1 MSAGSLGGRAVISGV
16 GLALAGRSSER
27 SALNLTLDAVLE
39 ALTDAGLRDS
49 DIDGLSSWPGVSVT
63 PGMAPVSLREVK
75 ESLNLK
81 LNWFAASPEAPG
93 QLSAVINAAMAVASG
108 QARHVLC
115 FRTLSQ
121 YSEQVKSRLRLTGG
135 GIPAPAATPTR
146 AARSGG
152 LMSWIR
158 PFNGLSAAH
167 PLALV
172 AKRHMHEYGTTR
184 EQLGAIAVNARAN
197 AVLNPRALYR
207 EPLTMSDYLSARMVT
222 EPLCLYDCDTPIDG
236 STVVIVS
243 AHDTARGLRKPP
255 LRIEA
260 MSGAFYGRN
269 SWDQFEDLTG
279 MAASDA
285 GRHLWELT
293 DLKPAD
299 VDVANLYD
307 GFSILTLIWLESLG
321 FCAKGE
327 SGAFVEGGARIARDG
342 LLPLNTGGGQLSAGR
357 LHGFGLLWET
367 CVQLWGEGGERQV
380 PGNPEVGIA
389 AAGGGPLA
397 GCLLL
402 TRQ

>member
-39 ALTDAGLRDS
+39 ALADAGLRDS

-63 PGMAPVSLREVK
+63 PGMAPVTLREVK
-75 ESLNLK
+75 ESLDLK

-135 GIPAPAATPTR
+135 DGMPTPAATHSR

-184 EQLGAIAVNARAN
+184 EQLGAL
-197 AVLNPRALYR
+197 VLNSRRNAALNERALYR
-207 EPLTMSDYLSARMVT
+207 SPLTMEESLGARMIT
-222 EPLCLYDCDTPIDG
+222 EPLCLFDCDPPIDG
-236 STVVIVS
+236 ATVVIVS
-243 AHDTARGLRKPP
+243 HIDAARTLRKPP

-260 MSGAFYGRN
+260 MSGALHGRN
-269 SWDQFEDLTG
+269 SWDQFEDLTS
-279 MAASDA
+279 MAAADA
-285 GRHLWELT
+285 GRRLWERT
-293 DLKPAD
+293 DLKPGD

-307 GFSILTLIWLESLG
+307 GFSILTLIWLEALG
-321 FCAKGE
+321 FCGKGE
-327 SGAFVEGGARIARDG
+327 SGAFVEGGTRIALSG
-342 LLPLNTGGGQLSAGR
+342 SLPLNTGGGQLSAGR

-367 CVQLWGEGGERQV
+367 CRQLWSEAGERQV
-380 PGNPEVGIA
+380 QGARVGIT

-397 GCLLL
+397 G
-402 TRQ
+402 

>member
-39 ALTDAGLRDS
+39 ALADAGLRDS

-75 ESLNLK
+75 ESLDLK

-121 YSEQVKSRLRLTGG
+121 YSEQVKSRLRLTGIAG
-135 GIPAPAATPTR
+135 MPTR

-197 AVLNPRALYR
+197 AELNPRALYR
-207 EPLTMSDYLSARMVT
+207 EPLTLADYLRARMIT
-222 EPLCLYDCDTPIDG
+222 EPLCLYDCDAPIDG

-243 AHDTARGLRKPP
+243 ARDAARDLRKPP

-279 MAASDA
+279 MAANDA

-342 LLPLNTGGGQLSAGR
+342 PLPLNTGGGQLSAGR

-367 CVQLWGEGGERQV
+367 CVQLWGEGGQRQV

>member
-1 MSAGSLGGRAVISGV
+1 MDADINERRAAISGV
-16 GLALAGRSSER
+16 GLALAGRRADR
-27 SALNLTLDAVLE
+27 SALDLTLDAIFD
-39 ALTDAGLRDS
+39 ALSDAGLGVG

-75 ESLNLK
+75 EALRLE

-93 QLSAVINAAMAVASG
+93 QLSAVMNAAMAVATG

-121 YSEQVKSRLRLTGG
+121 YSEQLKSRTQN
-135 GIPAPAATPTR
+135 AER
-146 AARSGG
+146 ARPPRVDG

-172 AKRHMHEYGTTR
+172 AMRHMHDFGTTR
-184 EQLGAIAVNARAN
+184 EQLGAIAVNGRRN
-197 AVLNPRALYR
+197 AMRNPRALYR
-207 EPLTMSDYLSARMVT
+207 DPLTLEAYLSARMIT
-222 EPLCLYDCDTPIDG
+222 EPFCLYDCDAPIDG
-236 STVVIVS
+236 STVIIVS
-243 AHDTARGLRKPP
+243 DLQAAHDLRKPP
-255 LRIEA
+255 LRFEA
-260 MSGAFYGRN
+260 MSGAFHGRN
-269 SWDQFEDLTG
+269 SWDQVASLTD
-279 MAASDA
+279 MAATDA
-285 GRHLWELT
+285 GRHLWERT

-327 SGAFVEGGARIARDG
+327 SGPFVQGGGRIGCDG
-342 LLPLNTGGGQLSAGR
+342 ELPLNTGGGQLSAGR

-367 CVQLWGEGGERQV
+367 CIQLWGDGGERQV
-380 PGNPEVGIA
+380 PGDPQVGVA

-397 GCLLL
+397 GCVLL

>member
-1 MSAGSLGGRAVISGV
+1 MSADSLGRRAVISGV
-16 GLALAGRSSER
+16 GLALAGRRSER
-27 SALNLTLDAVLE
+27 SALNLTLDAIFE
-39 ALTDAGLRDS
+39 ALADAGLTDS

-93 QLSAVINAAMAVASG
+93 QLSAVMNAAMAVVSG

-121 YSEQVKSRLRLTGG
+121 YSEQVKSRSRAGRSAG
-135 GIPAPAATPTR
+135 KPAPAA
-146 AARSGG
+146 RSSG

-184 EQLGAIAVNARAN
+184 EQLGAIAVNARSN
-197 AVLNPRALYR
+197 AMLNPRALYR
-207 EPLTMSDYLSARMVT
+207 EPLTLEDYLSARIIT
-222 EPLCLYDCDTPIDG
+222 EPLCLYDCDAPIDG

-243 AHDTARGLRKPP
+243 SREAARDLRKPP
-255 LRIEA
+255 LCIEA
-260 MSGAFYGRN
+260 MSGAFHGRN
-269 SWDQFEDLTG
+269 SWDQFADLTG

-307 GFSILTLIWLESLG
+307 GFSILTLIWLEALG
-321 FCAKGE
+321 FCAKGD

-342 LLPLNTGGGQLSAGR
+342 VLPLNTGGGQLSGGR

-367 CVQLWGEGGERQV
+367 CIQLWGEGGERQV
-380 PGNPEVGIA
+380 SGNPQVGVT
-389 AAGGGPLA
+389 AAGGGPLG

>member
-1 MSAGSLGGRAVISGV
+1 MLTEILERRAAITGV
-16 GLALAGRSSER
+16 GLAMAGRRADR
-27 SALNLTLDAVLE
+27 SALNLTLDAIFE
-39 ALTDAGLRDS
+39 ALADAGLRDS
-49 DIDGLSSWPGVSVT
+49 DIDGLSSWPGVSAT
-63 PGMAPVSLREVK
+63 PGMAPVTLREVK
-75 ESLNLK
+75 ESLGLK

-93 QLSAVINAAMAVASG
+93 QLSAVMNAAMAVACG

-115 FRTLSQ
+115 FRTLNQ
-121 YSEQVKSRLRLTGG
+121 YSAQLRRRSLS
-135 GIPAPAATPTR
+135 ATVPER
-146 AARSGG
+146 VEG

-184 EQLGAIAVNARAN
+184 EQLGAL
-197 AVLNPRALYR
+197 VLNSRKNAALNERALYR
-207 EPLTMSDYLSARMVT
+207 SALTMQEYLAARMIT
-222 EPLCLYDCDTPIDG
+222 EPLCLFDCDSPIDG

-243 AHDTARGLRKPP
+243 HIDAARTLRKPP

-260 MSGAFYGRN
+260 MSGALHGRN
-269 SWDQFEDLTG
+269 SWDQFEDLTS
-279 MAASDA
+279 MAAADA
-285 GRHLWELT
+285 GRRLWQRT

-307 GFSILTLIWLESLG
+307 GFSILTLIWLEALG
-321 FCAKGE
+321 FCGKGE
-327 SGAFVEGGARIARDG
+327 SGAFVEGGARIALSG
-342 LLPLNTGGGQLSAGR
+342 CLPLNTGGGQLSAGR

-367 CVQLWGEGGERQV
+367 CRQLWSEAGERQV
-380 PGNPEVGIA
+380 QGAKVGIT

-402 TRQ
+402 TRE

>member
-1 MSAGSLGGRAVISGV
+1 MSLEIFERRAAISGV
-16 GLALAGRSSER
+16 GLRLAGRSAER
-27 SALNLTLDAVLE
+27 TALNLTIDAILE
-39 ALTDAGLRDS
+39 ALDDAGLRDS
-49 DIDGLSSWPGVSVT
+49 DIDGLSSWPGVSAT
-63 PGMAPVSLREVK
+63 PGMAPVALREVK
-75 ESLNLK
+75 EALGLK

-93 QLSAVINAAMAVASG
+93 QLSAVMNAAMAVACG

-115 FRTLSQ
+115 FRTLNQ
-121 YSEQVKSRLRLTGG
+121 YSEQVKAR
-135 GIPAPAATPTR
+135 R
-146 AARSGG
+146 AGAIGQKSARVEG

-172 AKRHMHEYGTTR
+172 AQRHMHQFGTTR
-184 EQLGAIAVNARAN
+184 EQLGAIAVNGRAN
-197 AVLNPRALYR
+197 ARLNPRALYR
-207 EPLTMSDYLSARMVT
+207 EPLTLESYMAARMIT
-222 EPLCLYDCDTPIDG
+222 EPLCLFDCDAPIDG

-243 AHDTARGLRKPP
+243 SWEAAQDLRKTP

-260 MSGAFYGRN
+260 MSGALHGRN
-269 SWDQFEDLTG
+269 TWDQFADLTD

-285 GRHLWELT
+285 GRHLWQRT
-293 DLKPAD
+293 DLRPAD

-307 GFSILTLIWLESLG
+307 GFSILSLIWLEALG

-327 SGAFVEGGARIARDG
+327 SGPFVETGSRIARSG
-342 LLPLNTGGGQLSAGR
+342 ELPLNTGGGQLSAGR

-367 CVQLWGEGGERQV
+367 CIQLWGEGGERQV
-380 PGNPEVGIA
+380 PGNPQVGIT

-402 TRQ
+402 TRS